1 MMNNLLIS
9 IVLGAAAGIIDIIP
23 MILQKLDGYAIAS
36 AFVQWLILGLVINY
50 LNIGSAGWLRG
61 MLIAVILALPI
72 IILVMKTE
80 PKSVFPIL
88 IMSAILGS
96 AVGYAG
102 DKLLR

>member
-1 MMNNLLIS
+1 MNNLLIS